1 MQNPMQIPAGAEK
14 IINALENAGYKA
26 YLVGGCV
33 RDHLLGK
40 SVSDTDI
47 TTSAR
52 PNEVESVLAKLNIK
66 VAETGIQHG
75 TVTAVLDKT
84 PYEITTFRSDG
95 EYKDSRHPQ
104 NVEFLADIEGDLKRR
119 DFTVNAMAYNEQDGL
134 IDLFGGRQD
143 LQNKLIRAVGDA
155 DARFKEDALRIMRAL
170 RFSSTLG
177 FAIEERTKKAVFDHM
192 QLLNNISPER
202 IFSELL
208 KLLCGDNVLNVLAE
222 YRQVIGVIIP
232 RMKPCF
238 DCAQHNPWHCYDVYG
253 HIIHAVAAAPKD
265 PVIRLTMLL
274 HDIGKPLVKRTDEK
288 GLDHFKTHA
297 EVGAGIAA
305 EVLASFKASNEI
317 SNKVTT
323 LVKYHQAFENVYDI
337 RIKRWLGKI
346 GPEYTLSLFDVR
358 MADLA
363 AHNPKKEEVKY
374 EALRLKALKQEAHQI
389 IARGEPYRV
398 TDLAVN
404 GNDLIKLGYSGKE
417 IGETLN
423 KLLSLVIDGALQ
435 NTREE
440 LMRFIQN
447 NRI

>member
-1 MQNPMQIPAGAEK
+1 
-14 IINALENAGYKA
+14 
-26 YLVGGCV
+26 
-33 RDHLLGK
+33 
-40 SVSDTDI
+40 
-47 TTSAR
+47 
-52 PNEVESVLAKLNIK
+52 
-66 VAETGIQHG
+66 
-75 TVTAVLDKT
+75 
-84 PYEITTFRSDG
+84 
-95 EYKDSRHPQ
+95 
-104 NVEFLADIEGDLKRR
+104 
-119 DFTVNAMAYNEQDGL
+119 
-134 IDLFGGRQD
+134 
-143 LQNKLIRAVGDA
+143 
-155 DARFKEDALRIMRAL
+155 
-170 RFSSTLG
+170 
-177 FAIEERTKKAVFDHM
+177 
-192 QLLNNISPER
+192 
-202 IFSELL
+202 
-208 KLLCGDNVLNVLAE
+208 
-222 YRQVIGVIIP
+222 
-232 RMKPCF
+232 
-238 DCAQHNPWHCYDVYG
+238 
-253 HIIHAVAAAPKD
+253 
-265 PVIRLTMLL
+265 MLL

-297 EVGAGIAA
+297 EVGAGIAV

-363 AHNPKKEEVKY
+363 AHNPKKEEVKL
-374 EALRLKALKQEAHQI
+374 EALRLKALKQEAQRI

-440 LMRFIQN
+440 LTRFIQN